1 MSKQVTT
8 ALDSFIQRYLEAAK
22 KQPEMLEIEYDED
35 WPSDCCAV
43 AGNNGDRVNW
53 QPIKRI
59 QVSNFNDLEKALE
72 MKIHQDIISYY
83 SAYWSDNLSAEAD
96 NGYLQLLQPWNQH
109 DFERLQQNL
118 VGHLLMKRRLK
129 QPETL
134 FFALTSEDDF
144 ILTLNNTSG
153 EVMLEQVGLPPKEA
167 LAPDLATFIH
177 SLQPSIAQP

>member
-1 MSKQVTT
+1 
-8 ALDSFIQRYLEAAK
+8 
-22 KQPEMLEIEYDED
+22 ML
-35 WPSDCCAV
+35 
-43 AGNNGDRVNW
+43 
-53 QPIKRI
+53 
-59 QVSNFNDLEKALE
+59 
-72 MKIHQDIISYY
+72 
-83 SAYWSDNLSAEAD
+83 
-96 NGYLQLLQPWNQH
+96 
-109 DFERLQQNL
+109 
-118 VGHLLMKRRLK
+118 KRRLK